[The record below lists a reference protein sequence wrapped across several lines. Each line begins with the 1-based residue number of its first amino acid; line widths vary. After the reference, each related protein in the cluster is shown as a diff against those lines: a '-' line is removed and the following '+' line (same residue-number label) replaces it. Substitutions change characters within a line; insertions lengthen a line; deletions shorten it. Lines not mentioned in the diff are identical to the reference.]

1 MHGYL
6 QSIEWKYYS
15 VYRIESH
22 IFNQI
27 AVKPLQIWQN
37 DGILC
42 IMIKFVKGSLGIW
55 YQDIQGIEKAN
66 V

>member
-1 MHGYL
+1 MKVECVIKHD
-6 QSIEWKYYS
+6 S
-15 VYRIESH
+15 
-22 IFNQI
+22 
-27 AVKPLQIWQN
+27 KPLQIWQN

-55 YQDIQGIEKAN
+55 YQEIQGIEKAN

>member
-6 QSIEWKYYS
+6 QSIEWKYYG

-55 YQDIQGIEKAN
+55 Y
-66 V
+66 